1 MINIYANGVDLFSVD
16 MTIEQMDA
24 IMNDSIIQGGYFIPF
39 EFANGKR
46 GAIMKREIRAY
57 TENMEDVEC

>member
-39 EFANGKR
+39 KFANGKR

>member
-39 EFANGKR
+39 KFANGK
-46 GAIMKREIRAY
+46 
-57 TENMEDVEC
+57 